1 MSKPTS
7 WKGYPTGWICM
18 GAWGFFVGTARADT
32 SGMPSTSPRRLPVA
46 GASSI
51 AGVALAASFPGP
63 SGPPTAAAVSRPYPG
78 SPTSGIWSP
87 WARLSGRAVTRNF
100 SSTGYPLGPPM
111 AKSSACSTRGSAGA
125 LCHSLA
131 TA

>member
-1 MSKPTS
+1 MYRFPFCVSSRGPTMSKPTS

-51 AGVALAASFPGP
+51 AGVALAASFYPVGP
-63 SGPPTAAAVSRPYPG
+63 RLPVGDGGQDLRDPLSQDDLQQPCL
-78 SPTSGIWSP
+78 
-87 WARLSGRAVTRNF
+87 ARIRGLPLPAYG
-100 SSTGYPLGPPM
+100 PLGHDYPV
-111 AKSSACSTRGSAGA
+111 A
-125 LCHSLA
+125 L
-131 TA
+131 